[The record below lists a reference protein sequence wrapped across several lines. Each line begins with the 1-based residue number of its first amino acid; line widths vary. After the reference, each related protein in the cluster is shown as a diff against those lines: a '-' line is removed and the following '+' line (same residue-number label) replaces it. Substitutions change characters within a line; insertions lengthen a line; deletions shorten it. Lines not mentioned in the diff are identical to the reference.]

1 MFLFK
6 GKISKG
12 IIMKLLSRTEEFILL
27 AVVFLK
33 EDAYAVK
40 IRKRLKE
47 VTGKFWSYGALFTS
61 LEQMVRKGYL
71 QSYLSKPLAER
82 GGRRK
87 RIYRITDHGVEALH
101 EINEM
106 GKLMW
111 DTASEDLFG
120 DQ

>member
-1 MFLFK
+1 
-6 GKISKG
+6 
-12 IIMKLLSRTEEFILL
+12 MKLLSRTEEFILL

-33 EDAYAVK
+33 DNAYAVQ
-40 IRKRLKE
+40 IRKRMKE

-71 QSYLSKPLAER
+71 QSNLSEPLSER

-87 RIYRITDHGVEALH
+87 RIYRITNPGIEALH

-106 GKLMW
+106 GKIMW
-111 DTASEDLFG
+111 DTASGELFG
-120 DQ
+120 DK